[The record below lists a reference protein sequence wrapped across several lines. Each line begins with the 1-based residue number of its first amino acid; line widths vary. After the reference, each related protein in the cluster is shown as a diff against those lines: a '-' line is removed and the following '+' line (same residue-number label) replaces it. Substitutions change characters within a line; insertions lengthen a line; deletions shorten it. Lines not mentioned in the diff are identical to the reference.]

1 MQRLRRGMRPTT
13 ELASGRRLW
22 PLAALLALA
31 VLWPAA
37 AGAETRTFVNF
48 DVHSPSGGA
57 ATDGPSIK
65 FPSTIAVAGVAGTV
79 TAVKLTTAPLRSTSA
94 DDLDMALTGP
104 NGQSV
109 MLMSDACGE
118 FPNGLENEY
127 FTFDDGAPGF
137 LSNNGPCANNQRASY
152 RPSNYL
158 GSAPEP
164 EDFSGL
170 GGPESFVNNLAALA
184 GGSPNGEWKLWLFD
198 DNSFGYNGFGLGA
211 WVLTLEVTP
220 PPPPPPT
227 IVTVEVP
234 VPAPAPAKTG
244 KRARALAKCKGK
256 PSKEAKQ
263 RCRANARKL
272 PL

>member
-1 MQRLRRGMRPTT
+1 MTSIVRSAKPEAR
-13 ELASGRRLW
+13 RRLW

-31 VLWPAA
+31 ALWPAS

-48 DVHSPSGGA
+48 TELFPSGGA
-57 ATDGPSIK
+57 ATEGPAFV
-65 FPSTIAVAGVAGTV
+65 FPSAISVGGLAGTV
-79 TAVKLTTAPLRSTSA
+79 TEVKVTTAPLRSSSP

-109 MLMSDACGE
+109 MLISDACGE
-118 FPNGLENEY
+118 FPNELENEY
-127 FTFDDGAPGF
+127 FTFEDDAPGF

-158 GSAPEP
+158 GAAPEP

-170 GGPESFVNNLAALA
+170 GGPAEFVNNLAALA
-184 GGSPNGEWKLWLFD
+184 GGSPNGDWKLWLFD

-211 WVLTLEVTP
+211 WVLTLEITP

-227 IVTVEVP
+227 IVTVQ

-244 KRARALAKCKGK
+244 KRARALAKCKSQ
-256 PSKEAKQ
+256 PNQEAKK
-263 RCRANARKL
+263 RCRNNARKL